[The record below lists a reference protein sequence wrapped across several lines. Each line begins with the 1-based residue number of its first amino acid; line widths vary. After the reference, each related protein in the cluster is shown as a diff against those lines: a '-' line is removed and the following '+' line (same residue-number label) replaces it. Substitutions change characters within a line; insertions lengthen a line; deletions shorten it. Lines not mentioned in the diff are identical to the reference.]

1 MENVCENK
9 EVNLKKIFL
18 DKFQDESPEMYK
30 KINDFKA
37 MIQIDKMLGN
47 RYSISF
53 LLDIFFGF
61 ENSVINLDAVM
72 HEVKF
77 LEGTEPES
85 HTKEQ
90 SEFKRPPLK
99 GLWHKHYMDV
109 SISGLAQNVKN
120 ALNNYSIPY
129 FEQRIIDAKKSG
141 EEQYVTAE
149 DVHHIVNDLVTGNL
163 QRRREEQK
171 TTGEWL
177 IYAIHENT
185 KYYLCLA
192 KHSDSDDDI
201 RNKINSSCILEFPF
215 LREILPTQV
224 EDT

>member
-1 MENVCENK
+1 MENVFETK

-18 DKFQDESPEMYK
+18 DKFQDESPELHK
-30 KINDFKA
+30 KINDFKT

-61 ENSVINLDAVM
+61 ENSVINPDAVM

-77 LEGTEPES
+77 LEGTESES
-85 HTKEQ
+85 HTKAQ

-129 FEQRIIDAKKSG
+129 FERRIIDTKK
-141 EEQYVTAE
+141 
-149 DVHHIVNDLVTGNL
+149 
-163 QRRREEQK
+163 
-171 TTGEWL
+171 
-177 IYAIHENT
+177 
-185 KYYLCLA
+185 
-192 KHSDSDDDI
+192 
-201 RNKINSSCILEFPF
+201 
-215 LREILPTQV
+215 V
-224 EDT
+224 EKNNM